1 MKKLSATMLAIS
13 LALSMLL
20 GACSMPARQPEA
32 KQMAPMKDTVN
43 QIAEFE
49 IQIEKA
55 RQEQLDVLSP
65 GWFAKAE
72 ESFAKAKNGAEKGTE
87 LTDILDNVED
97 ARMYLGKAE
106 ETAKIARTMLPQAI
120 ESRRMAQLAGAA
132 KFEKE
137 YAQVEGQFS
146 KLTEAIEDNNINYT
160 KNNAQKVDEAYRN
173 LELLAIKKETIGKVR
188 EVVGQAEKEGAKK
201 YAPQSFELAQSRLGE
216 TDEFITKNR
225 YAVAEMQKRAKEDL
239 FLANRA
245 RVLTAQSKKLETMKG
260 EETALLMEA
269 ALSKITTRLA
279 ARDARDQDMSG
290 QVENILESIGTL
302 QDDKK
307 QVSGQL
313 VSTQKEFAELKTSY
327 DAQTVILHQ
336 TLAAFESNT
345 QEEQKSKKMLLAEQK
360 ETELKLEDERQFN
373 QKFIEI
379 QNYFGA
385 DEAEVYKQ
393 GNQLIIRLRGMKFPV
408 GQSTI
413 TPDNFL
419 LLTKVQRSI
428 GNFENPSLVIGG
440 NTDSTGSQK
449 TNTLLSQQRADAVR
463 DYLIANKTLQEGK
476 IVALG
481 YGSEKPVASNA
492 TKEGR
497 AANRRIDVIV
507 TPAPRTGQ

>member
-1 MKKLSATMLAIS
+1 MTKISATMLAIS

-20 GACSMPARQPEA
+20 GACAMPARQPEA
-32 KQMAPMKDTVN
+32 KQMAPMKNTVN

-65 GWFAKAE
+65 GWFAKTE
-72 ESFAKAKNGAEKGTE
+72 ESFAKAKNGAEKGTK
-87 LTDILDNVED
+87 LTDILANVED
-97 ARMYLGKAE
+97 AHRYLGKAE
-106 ETAKIARTMLPQAI
+106 ETAKIARTMLPQVI

-132 KFEKE
+132 KQEKE

-173 LELLAIKKETIGKVR
+173 LELLVIKNEAIGKVR
-188 EVVGQAEKEGAKK
+188 EVVGQAEKDGAKK

-225 YAVAEMQKRAKEDL
+225 YAVEEMQKRAKEDL

-245 RVLTAQSKKLETMKG
+245 RVLTEQSKKLETMKP
-260 EETALLMEA
+260 EEISLWMEGF
-269 ALSKITTRLA
+269 LSDITTQLSA
-279 ARDARDQDMSG
+279 PDTRDRNVKDQVG
-290 QVENILESIGTL
+290 NILESIGTL
-302 QDDKK
+302 QDDNKR
-307 QVSGQL
+307 VSGQL
-313 VSTQKEFAELKTSY
+313 ASTQKEFAELKTSH
-327 DAQTVILHQ
+327 DAQAE
-336 TLAAFESNT
+336 TLRKTLTAFESET
-345 QEEQKSKKMLLAEQK
+345 IEARKAKDRILAEQK
-360 ETELKLEDERQFN
+360 ATALTLEDERQFN
-373 QKFIEI
+373 QKYIEI
-379 QNYFGA
+379 QNYFSA
-385 DEAEVYKQ
+385 DEGEVYKQ
-393 GNQLIIRLRGMKFPV
+393 GNQLIIRLKGMQFPV
-408 GQSTI
+408 GQATI
-413 TPDNFL
+413 TPENFQ
-419 LLTKVQRSI
+419 LLTKVQRAI
-428 GNFENPSLVIGG
+428 GKFEKSSLVIGG
-440 NTDSTGSQK
+440 HTDSTGSRE
-449 TNTLLSQQRADAVR
+449 TNTILSQQRADAVR
-463 DYLIANKTLQEGK
+463 DYLVANKTLPDGK